1 MEFNA
6 LNVLGVLGFMG
17 IYIALKVWVYS
28 REYKE
33 DTKETKGKVLK
44 RGSEW
49 D

>member
-17 IYIALKVWVYS
+17 IYIVLKIWVYS
-28 REYKE
+28 REYKGNKE
-33 DTKETKGKVLK
+33 DRVIK
-44 RGSEW
+44 RGREW

>member
-33 DTKETKGKVLK
+33 DTKDKVLK